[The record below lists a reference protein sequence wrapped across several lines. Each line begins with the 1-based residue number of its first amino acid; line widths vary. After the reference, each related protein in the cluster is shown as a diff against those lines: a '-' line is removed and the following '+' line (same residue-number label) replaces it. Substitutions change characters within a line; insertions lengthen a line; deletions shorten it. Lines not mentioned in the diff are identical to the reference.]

1 MLLWG
6 SRETSLALLPSE
18 ACICATL
25 CYPDLKGGLSRT
37 PSSSERSP
45 NLCTAFL
52 RFKQWSVRV
61 VEKPRF
67 SEDFMPRP
75 RFSSGS
81 LLDPEASGK
90 ELTRLGSG
98 KSDGERK
105 KQGRR
110 GKNRKPHGTGQC
122 FGYPVHSGTETQ
134 RWTGGR
140 RSRNFGRRALR
151 NDAPSRPRPWHEEDE
166 GIQPASSSLFPFL
179 IGRSSP
185 RGVGL
190 PSFWLAPP
198 RWLPV
203 YRRVTRVS
211 SVERPWF

>member
-1 MLLWG
+1 M
-6 SRETSLALLPSE
+6 
-18 ACICATL
+18 C
-25 CYPDLKGGLSRT
+25 T
-37 PSSSERSP
+37 P
-45 NLCTAFL
+45 FL

-81 LLDPEASGK
+81 LLNAEASGN

-105 KQGRR
+105 KQGRI

-122 FGYPVHSGTETQ
+122 FGSPVHSGTETQ

-140 RSRNFGRRALR
+140 RSRNFGRWALRKPYVEGARGYRALSKSGGHGPR
-151 NDAPSRPRPWHEEDE
+151 RTLWPPGRQLRGRP
-166 GIQPASSSLFPFL
+166 
-179 IGRSSP
+179 GRSQSGRLPTPAGEAARPGCGKARQVRGEGLESERLPGSLERCLECASP
-185 RGVGL
+185 P
-190 PSFWLAPP
+190 PSPSPNTSILFFP
-198 RWLPV
+198 
-203 YRRVTRVS
+203 
-211 SVERPWF
+211 